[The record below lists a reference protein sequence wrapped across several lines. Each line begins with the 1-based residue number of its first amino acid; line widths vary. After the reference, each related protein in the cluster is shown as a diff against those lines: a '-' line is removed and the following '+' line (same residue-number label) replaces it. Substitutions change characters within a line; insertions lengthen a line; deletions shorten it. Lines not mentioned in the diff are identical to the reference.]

1 MGSAVHSKQLQSATT
16 NADVCLGIAIAGV
29 ETLIAI
35 GVVLVFFR

>member
-1 MGSAVHSKQLQSATT
+1 MGSVMRGKQFQSATT